1 MGYTVRAPDPV
12 QEELKVATLGEC
24 IHESPLRW
32 RRFTEDDDTIIYH
45 SKTSSIKE
53 QIQANRLLEMEKSGP
68 REKIYFN
75 PKRTSAAIV
84 TCGGLCPGLNNVIKS
99 LVQQLAQE
107 YHVKRIYGVQYGYE
121 GLNPEY
127 GHPLMPLTPDDVR
140 PIHQQGGTMLGSSRG
155 HQDPSVMVDTLV
167 RHRIDVLFCIGGDG
181 TLRGASKI
189 VEEIQSRQL
198 DISVIGLPKTI
209 DNDLN
214 FVGQTF
220 GFESAVYAA
229 GPVIS
234 QAQVEAQGAF
244 NGVGLVKLMGRDSGF
259 IAAHA
264 SIANS
269 SVNICLIPEQ
279 PFDLEG
285 PNGLYSAIRRR
296 FEMGR
301 HHIVIVV
308 AEGAGQEFFK
318 DMPEEKDASGNILK
332 RDIGEFLQNG
342 IKNYFKKHD
351 IPVSMKYFDPSYQIR
366 SIPARGT
373 DSIFCTM
380 LAENAV
386 HAAMAGKTNLVIGKW
401 NRHFVHVP
409 IPLATKERQ
418 HIDTMGSLWKAV
430 LFTTRQDD
438 YFYEGQGDG

>member
-1 MGYTVRAPDPV
+1 MGNTVRAPDPT
-12 QEELKVATLGEC
+12 QEELTVQKLGQC
-24 IHESPLRW
+24 KYKSPLKW
-32 RRFTEDDDTIIYH
+32 RRFSEEDDTIIYH
-45 SKTSSIKE
+45 SKTKP
-53 QIQANRLLEMEKSGP
+53 IQAEIQQGHLLQMEKAGP
-68 REKIYFN
+68 REDIYFN
-75 PKRTSAAIV
+75 PSQTSAAIV

-121 GLNPEY
+121 GLNPKY
-127 GHPLMPLTPDDVR
+127 GHPLIPLTPDDVR
-140 PIHQQGGTMLGSSRG
+140 PIHHQGGTVLGSSRG

-167 RHRIDVLFCIGGDG
+167 RHRIDILFCIGGDG

-189 VEEIQSRQL
+189 VEEIESRHL

-234 QAQVEAQGAF
+234 QAQVEAKGAY

-259 IAAHA
+259 IAAHT

-279 PFDLEG
+279 PFELEG
-285 PNGLYSAIRRR
+285 PHGLYTAIERR

-308 AEGAGQEFFK
+308 AEGAGQEFFSQM
-318 DMPEEKDASGNILK
+318 DQERDASGNILK
-332 RDIGEFLQNG
+332 RDIGEFLQEG
-342 IKNYFKKHD
+342 IKEHFKKKD

-373 DSIFCTM
+373 DAIFCTM

-386 HAAMAGKTNLVIGKW
+386 HAAMAGCTNVVIGKW

-409 IPLATKERQ
+409 IPLATRQ
-418 HIDTMGSLWKAV
+418 RQQIDTMGSLWKAV

-438 YFYEGQGDG
+438 YFYEGQGEG